1 MENLPKI
8 FKKLF
13 SWKSRG
19 NPPDC
24 SSGQLRPAR
33 ASSGRL
39 GPAQA
44 GSAQLVLF
52 EKSTAIR
59 GSHVSPTSPAGRKSV
74 KKRFPHFV
82 KQMPYMAGF
91 ELPDL
96 KYMKIFARSIIFLT
110 RMQLVTPSHRQSPPS
125 RPTSGPFLKMQH
137 FDTFWT
143 PRLGVHWGM
152 MENQRI

>member
-1 MENLPKI
+1 MEILPKI
-8 FKKLF
+8 FKKAFLIF
-13 SWKSRG
+13 IFLKISRKSTRFLLG
-19 NPPDC
+19 PAPAG
-24 SSGQLRPAR
+24 SSQLRPAR
-33 ASSGRL
+33 
-39 GPAQA
+39 PAQP

-52 EKSTAIR
+52 EKSTAIQ

-110 RMQLVTPSHRQSPPS
+110 RMQLLTPSHRQSPPS
-125 RPTSGPFLKMQH
+125 GPTTGPFLTMERA
-137 FDTFWT
+137 T
-143 PRLGVHWGM
+143 PPLGNHWRI